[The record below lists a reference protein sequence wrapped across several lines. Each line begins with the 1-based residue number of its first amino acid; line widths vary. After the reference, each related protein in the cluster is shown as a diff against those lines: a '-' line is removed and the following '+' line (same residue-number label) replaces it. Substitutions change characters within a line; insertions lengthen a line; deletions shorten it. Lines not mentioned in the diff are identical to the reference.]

1 MHVKFNKISNN
12 ATGQCVCVT
21 SGFCNRAG
29 GSIYTQ
35 STDGS
40 GLIDMRIITVK
51 VSYLIYLYKH
61 NFFIPYKFQ
70 NGIFTGNTNTISTT
84 TASSGITPG
93 KKIMTCFK
101 IILNK

>member
-51 VSYLIYLYKH
+51 VSYLISLYKLFVT
-61 NFFIPYKFQ
+61 NI
-70 NGIFTGNTNTISTT
+70 IFYTLQISEWHFYR
-84 TASSGITPG
+84 
-93 KKIMTCFK
+93 KYQY
-101 IILNK
+101 N

>member
-61 NFFIPYKFQ
+61 NFLYLTNFRMAFLQEIPMQ
-70 NGIFTGNTNTISTT
+70 LAQQQRRVGLHLV
-84 TASSGITPG
+84 
-93 KKIMTCFK
+93 KK
-101 IILNK
+101 L